1 MMFYGDGAEWRVLD
15 KTIGKRCWLL
25 CVDRGL
31 WYKVLAICMGSTR
44 GRLGEAVS
52 RRRYGGGSWVILG
65 RVLLL
70 YEGRRAGLF
79 NVWGIVAFD
88 SDSKSLTPPLY
99 FTPSPLPF
107 TFTFTLLD
115 SISSPGLLIYARVSL
130 PTSFDQFIMTHIL
143 SQKNLYFFYYL
154 L

>member
-1 MMFYGDGAEWRVLD
+1 MKIKKKKLKFNL
-15 KTIGKRCWLL
+15 TLLLGKRCWLL

-79 NVWGIVAFD
+79 NVWGIVHGMVKVHRFEAIH
-88 SDSKSLTPPLY
+88 SLRAV
-99 FTPSPLPF
+99 FT
-107 TFTFTLLD
+107 
-115 SISSPGLLIYARVSL
+115 IKV
-130 PTSFDQFIMTHIL
+130 
-143 SQKNLYFFYYL
+143 
-154 L
+154 